1 MKLAAFTAPDA
12 PNEERA
18 GFLVSDGRLADVR
31 AAYSAML
38 AGDTSAQEA
47 GRSLPPSDL
56 AGIIR
61 DGSPALDVLKI
72 LQERLE
78 SDLDKGKEFSQAA
91 GQTILFPQNEVT
103 FLPPVPRPGKI
114 IALGMN
120 YKDHLDEGGDV
131 HHAPIFPMAFIKV
144 STTLTGHLQPI
155 QIPRGSTQVDYEV
168 EVAMVVGQGGANI
181 AEKDWKKHIFGYT
194 ILNDVS
200 EREVQLPELKSGL
213 LNLGKNFPTF
223 GPMGPWVVTVD
234 EVPNPED
241 IEISCTVND
250 EQEPRQSSNT
260 KHLIFGMSLQVAHFS
275 RMGLEPGDVI
285 ATGTPSGVAVFRDPP
300 HPWWLKPGD
309 EVRCEASGIGTLVN
323 PVTASE

>member
-1 MKLAAFTAPDA
+1 MKLATFTAPDA
-12 PNEERA
+12 PHEERA
-18 GFLVSDGRLADVR
+18 GLLISDGRLADVR
-31 AAYSAML
+31 AAYLALLAEDASAP
-38 AGDTSAQEA
+38 EA
-47 GRSLPPSDL
+47 GRSLPPPDL

-61 DGSPALDVLKI
+61 GGSQALDALKI

-78 SDLDKGKEFSQAA
+78 SDLDKGKDFPQAA
-91 GQTILFPQNEVT
+91 GKTILFSQNEVT

-120 YKDHLDEGGDV
+120 YKDHLDEGGDL

-155 QIPRGSTQVDYEV
+155 RIPRGSTQMDYEV
-168 EVAMVVGQGGANI
+168 EVTMVVGQGGANI

-223 GPMGPWVVTVD
+223 GPMGPWVVTAD

-250 EQEPRQSSNT
+250 EPEPRQSSNT

-285 ATGTPSGVAVFRDPP
+285 TTGTPSGVAVFRDPP
-300 HPWWLKPGD
+300 QPWWLKPGD

-323 PVTASE
+323 PVVASE